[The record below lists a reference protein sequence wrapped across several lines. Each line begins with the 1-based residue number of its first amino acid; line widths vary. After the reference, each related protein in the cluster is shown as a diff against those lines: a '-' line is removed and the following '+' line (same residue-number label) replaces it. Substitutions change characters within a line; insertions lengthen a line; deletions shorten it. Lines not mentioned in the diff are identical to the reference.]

1 MIKNKIKMV
10 LQYKNAKQSEF
21 IETLNMSS
29 KQALNNKFAN
39 DRFTVQD
46 IIKIC
51 DQLDCTLEISDKK
64 SGEKIVTF
72 DKNDL
77 KQESTEGKINE
88 K

>member
-10 LQYKNAKQSEF
+10 LQYKNSKQSEF
-21 IETLNMSS
+21 IEILNMSS

-51 DQLDCTLEISDKK
+51 DQLDCILEIRDKK
-64 SGEKIVTF
+64 SDEKIVAF

-77 KQESTEGKINE
+77 K
-88 K
+88 